1 MADQL
6 TFDAD
11 THRYQLNGVS
21 LPSVTQVIGYLNDFS
36 QVPPETLERACHFG
50 TAVHKATEL
59 YDLGTLDVDSLDPAL
74 VPYLD
79 AWKKFLADTGFIN
92 EFVEEKV
99 FSKKYGYA
107 GTVDRIGILQRHRS
121 IIDIKSMSS
130 ISNSH
135 SISVQTAGY
144 EQAFSEMWDENKQS
158 FRRYALQLKGN
169 GNYNLVPYNDMTDFN
184 VFLSC
189 LNIYKWSNRK

>member
-1 MADQL
+1 MSDRL
-6 TFDAD
+6 TFDPA
-11 THRYQLNGVS
+11 THQYQLNSVS

-36 QVPPETLERACHFG
+36 MVPPETLERACHFG

-59 YDLGTLDVDSLDPAL
+59 FDLGTLDVASLDPAL

-79 AWKKFLADTGFIN
+79 AWKKFLTDTGFVN
-92 EFVEEKV
+92 EFVEEQV
-99 FSKKYGYA
+99 YSRKYGYA

-121 IIDIKSMSS
+121 IIDIKSIAS
-130 ISNSH
+130 ITSAR

-158 FRRYALQLKGN
+158 FKRYALQLKGN
-169 GNYNLVPYNDMTDFN
+169 GKYNLIPYTDMNDFN

-189 LNIYKWSNRK
+189 LNVYKWSNRK